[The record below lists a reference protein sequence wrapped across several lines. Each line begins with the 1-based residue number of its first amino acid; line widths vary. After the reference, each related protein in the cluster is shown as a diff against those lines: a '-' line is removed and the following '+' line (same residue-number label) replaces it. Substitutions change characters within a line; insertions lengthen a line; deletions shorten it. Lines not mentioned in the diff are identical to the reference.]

1 MKKIIDVIILVVIL
15 FLAGGC
21 GTGAKYNDISPIAE
35 DVKQTPGTSPSLSI
49 RDGVAVWDPGS
60 KCCESFEDTLLE
72 VPFEVPIPKVP
83 FPITHQ
89 SADIVPANF
98 DLIQLTFANEER
110 GEQLILAVSN
120 SQVKSKPDGKK
131 GPKLSD
137 GTQTWIQSTPNLS
150 GLYWRNNG
158 LTYALASNK
167 VEDGDFVPL
176 YSISELVQIANS
188 IVQPP
193 HL

>member
-1 MKKIIDVIILVVIL
+1 MKKIIFVCFIIALL
-15 FLAGGC
+15 LLAGGC
-21 GTGAKYNDISPIAE
+21 GTGKQNHASPIAE
-35 DVKQTPGTSPSLSI
+35 EINQTPRYSAGLSI
-49 RDGVAVWDPGS
+49 RDGVAVWDPGTD
-60 KCCESFEDTLLE
+60 CCQSFEETLLE

-131 GPKLSD
+131 GPKLND

-188 IVQPP
+188 IGN
-193 HL
+193 

>member
-1 MKKIIDVIILVVIL
+1 MKKIIDVCLLVAL
-15 FLAGGC
+15 LLLCSGC
-21 GTGAKYNDISPIAE
+21 ATGERNSPPPVAE
-35 DVKQTPGTSPSLSI
+35 DVEQTPGTSPGLSI

-60 KCCESFEDTLLE
+60 ECCKSFEDTLNE
-72 VPFEVPIPKVP
+72 VPFEVSIPKVP

-137 GTQTWIQSTPNLS
+137 GTQTWIQSTPSLS
-150 GLYWRNNG
+150 GLYWRKQG
-158 LTYALASNK
+158 LTYALGSNK
-167 VEDGDFVPL
+167 VEDGNFVPL

>member
-1 MKKIIDVIILVVIL
+1 MKKIMYVCLIVVL
-15 FLAGGC
+15 LMLAGGC
-21 GTGAKYNDISPIAE
+21 GTGAKNNDISPIAE
-35 DVKQTPGTSPSLSI
+35 DVEQTPGTSPGLSI

-60 KCCESFEDTLLE
+60 ECCKSFEDTLDE
-72 VPFEVPIPKVP
+72 VPFEVSIPKVP

-137 GTQTWIQSTPNLS
+137 GTQTWIQSTPSLS
-150 GLYWRNNG
+150 GLYWRKQG
-158 LTYALASNK
+158 LTYALGSNK
-167 VEDGDFVPL
+167 VEDGNFVPL

>member
-1 MKKIIDVIILVVIL
+1 MNRTIYVCFFVALL
-15 FLAGGC
+15 LLCSGC
-21 GTGAKYNDISPIAE
+21 GTGERNSPPPVAKGVDQTTPPSP
-35 DVKQTPGTSPSLSI
+35 GLSI
-49 RDGVAVWDPGS
+49 RDGVAVWDPS
-60 KCCESFEDTLLE
+60 SECCKSFEDTLQE

-89 SADIVPANF
+89 SADIVPASF

-120 SQVKSKPDGKK
+120 SKDKSKPDGKK
-131 GPKLSD
+131 GPQLSD
-137 GTQTWIQSTPNLS
+137 GTQTWIQNTLSLS
-150 GLYWRNNG
+150 GLYWRKQG

-167 VEDGDFVPL
+167 VEDGTFVPL

-188 IVQPP
+188 IGN
-193 HL
+193 